1 MYDDLGTDGSTN
13 IHADR
18 TNLDG
23 LYLWLVVVVV
33 EVLIVAV
40 LVFST

>member
-1 MYDDLGTDGSTN
+1 MYDYLGTDGSTN

-23 LYLWLVVVVV
+23 LYLWLVVVMV
-33 EVLIVAV
+33 EVVVVAV
-40 LVFST
+40 IVFST